1 MHSRLYRNL
10 QLLITSYLSGSI
22 ERINFFREFHLS
34 EGLQEFLGLE
44 NLPEPAR
51 EVFKPKGSRRL
62 KFKWIPTL

>member
-44 NLPEPAR
+44 NLNR
-51 EVFKPKGSRRL
+51 WRSVSKKYKLTVYSV
-62 KFKWIPTL
+62 